1 MTWHIWLQI
10 DLADQTRK
18 TCSMR
23 FLENVF
29 PRLSTVSPSHLH
41 QSVMK
46 GIHRQFFAGCE
57 QVYPPIDHR
66 VASMAALHFILDRT
80 PRAKHSPLQNTS
92 FGRRDG
98 ETNLGFHWSL
108 ISFILRW
115 FVLREALLVRL
126 WLCRTHDV
134 RVRRS
139 KVVKAI
145 LKDQAP

>member
-1 MTWHIWLQI
+1 VTWHIWLQI

-23 FLENVF
+23 FHENVF

-98 ETNLGFHWSL
+98 ETNLGFH
-108 ISFILRW
+108 
-115 FVLREALLVRL
+115 
-126 WLCRTHDV
+126 
-134 RVRRS
+134 
-139 KVVKAI
+139 
-145 LKDQAP
+145 